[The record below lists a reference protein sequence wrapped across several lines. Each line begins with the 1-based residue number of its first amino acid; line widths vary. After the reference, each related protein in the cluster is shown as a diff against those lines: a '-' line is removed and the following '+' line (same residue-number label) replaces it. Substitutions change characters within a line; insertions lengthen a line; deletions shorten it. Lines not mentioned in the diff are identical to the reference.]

1 MKAVLCIPDTG
12 RVPPQSG
19 HTDYCFCR
27 ACLEYLLLSGSQP
40 HILHVHEWQTSA
52 LPLLYWD
59 KYHNDGLK
67 RPRIVLT
74 LHNLDNSG
82 ECRQDE
88 FGYTGAALIGPSCIC
103 AQHTLFVTMQAA
115 SMADPLWQHEF

>member
-1 MKAVLCIPDTG
+1 MLVASPVDCILPRLVPRALWHVHATQHVSPLAVRTHALG
-12 RVPPQSG
+12 WV
-19 HTDYCFCR
+19 CR

-52 LPLLYWD
+52 LPMLYWD
-59 KYHNDGLK
+59 KYHTDGLK
-67 RPRIVLT
+67 QPRIVLT

-88 FGYTGAALIGPSCIC
+88 FGFTGEILVRCND
-103 AQHTLFVTMQAA
+103 L
-115 SMADPLWQHEF
+115 